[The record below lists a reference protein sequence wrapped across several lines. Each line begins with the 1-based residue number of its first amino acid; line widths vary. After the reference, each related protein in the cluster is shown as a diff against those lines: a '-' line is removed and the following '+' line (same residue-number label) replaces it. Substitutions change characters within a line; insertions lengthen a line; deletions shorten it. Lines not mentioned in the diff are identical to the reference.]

1 MDSKIKVSPDPI
13 PELWEF
19 LRPFRGHFYNVR
31 SLGNVERYISGLLA
45 DIPRKT
51 FAGIAEAVVGVSDE
65 QLQGLLTD
73 AKWDHDAFN
82 RQRVGIM
89 IERATAGD
97 GVLDIDDSGMA
108 RKGNCCVGTARQ
120 YSGTLGKVDNCQVFV
135 TSHYADPYYSWPV
148 EARLYLPESWCN
160 TPERRQRA
168 HVPDDVTFQTK
179 IEIGLAL
186 VDQALEM
193 GVPFTAVT
201 SDGAYGDNPNF
212 LDGLDERRLPDES
225 PLRYVVAVGCDFRVR
240 KLDEIAQAEAEPE
253 SPSKAPGRGRPR
265 QPVPAELR
273 APLRRADEVTALISD
288 EEWHT
293 ITWRTGSEG
302 PMTKLFA
309 ALRVRR
315 AKRDENGPVGWLIGE
330 RPLPGHDGD
339 KKWYWSNFPSD
350 TPLARM
356 VEIAHRRPIIE
367 RYYQDGKQ
375 ETGLDD
381 FMGQTWHGFHRHLV
395 LEATVISWLRL
406 QLPKPEQIQITIEP
420 QAGVAEEQ
428 PVFPLRASTV

>member
-1 MDSKIKVSPDPI
+1 MDSKLKVSPNPI

-19 LRPFRGHFYNVR
+19 LLPFRKHFYNVR

-73 AKWDHDAFN
+73 AKWDHEAFN
-82 RQRVGIM
+82 QQRVEIM

-97 GVLDIDDSGMA
+97 GVLDIDDSGIA
-108 RKGNCCVGTARQ
+108 RKGNCCVGTERQ

-135 TSHYADPYYSWPV
+135 TSHYTDPYYSWPV
-148 EARLYLPESWCN
+148 KARLYLPESWCSA
-160 TPERRQRA
+160 PERRKRA
-168 HVPDDVTFQTK
+168 HIPDDVTFQTK

-186 VDQALEM
+186 IDRALEM
-193 GVPFTAVT
+193 GVPFIAVT
-201 SDGAYGDNPNF
+201 SDGGYGDNPNF
-212 LDGLDERRLPDES
+212 LDGLDERCLPDGS

-240 KLDEIAQAEAEPE
+240 KLDEIAQAEAEPV
-253 SPSKAPGRGRPR
+253 SPKAQGRGRPR
-265 QPVPAELR
+265 KSVPAELR
-273 APLRRADEVTALISD
+273 APLRRADEVTVKVVD

-293 ITWRTGSEG
+293 ITWRMGSEG
-302 PMTKLFA
+302 PMTKQFT
-309 ALRVRR
+309 ALWGRR
-315 AKRDENGPVGWLIGE
+315 AKRDENGPEGWLIGE
-330 RPLPGHDGD
+330 RPLPGHDGNT
-339 KKWYWSNFPSD
+339 KWYWSNFPPD

-356 VEIAHRRPIIE
+356 VEIGHRRPVIE

-420 QAGVAEEQ
+420 QVSEAGEQ